1 MTRLQVAWCE
11 HMLMVSSLH
20 SFMCKPSYGAAGQTM
35 GRTID
40 NCRCQTKHSHIGKT
54 LTIQAIYMTSIPTCT
69 HEETYAAQSMF
80 VQRMQAC
87 CQLQCTCFAYRMLAF
102 TYALSHFAIT
112 KQNHGEHICLADRFP
127 ICNKRI
133 AFKPLVWHKPFLYKI
148 QCVYIWILPKRKN
161 VSRSLCRDVPLTNF

>member
-1 MTRLQVAWCE
+1 
-11 HMLMVSSLH
+11 MVRTDADGFESAQLH
-20 SFMCKPSYGAAGQTM
+20 LIAMFGAAGQTV

-80 VQRMQAC
+80 VQRMQVC

-112 KQNHGEHICLADRFP
+112 KQNHGGHLCLATRFP
-127 ICNKRI
+127 ICNKRV
-133 AFKPLVWHKPFLYKI
+133 AFKPLVWHKPADRPTDRPNDRPTGHR
-148 QCVYIWILPKRKN
+148 QVE
-161 VSRSLCRDVPLTNF
+161 